1 VHLLRPDAGIHGN
14 IYSAKVNGI
23 TPWACI
29 QRPAK
34 WVGGDPNPGTAF
46 RVSEDGAYEVLRGYY
61 YYKQVARAG
70 QPGMAVARTF
80 AMDSEVAVIAFA
92 RNGTKHPDA
101 FVLVNIGKDNKRIA
115 VKVLGSG
122 SDTFEAFRTT
132 DEKDRYEP
140 VGRLTLEDDALVY
153 EAPGQS
159 ATTFFAK

>member
-1 VHLLRPDAGIHGN
+1 MN
-14 IYSAKVNGI
+14 ENG
-23 TPWACI
+23 
-29 QRPAK
+29 
-34 WVGGDPNPGTAF
+34 D
-46 RVSEDGAYEVLRGYY
+46 YEVLRGYY
-61 YYKQVARAG
+61 YYKLLSRAG

-101 FVLVNIGKDNKRIA
+101 FTLVNLGKDKRIA

-122 SDTFEAFRTT
+122 SDTFEAVRTT

-140 VGRLTLEDDALVY
+140 AGQVKLDGGTLVY
-153 EAPGQS
+153 DAPAQS